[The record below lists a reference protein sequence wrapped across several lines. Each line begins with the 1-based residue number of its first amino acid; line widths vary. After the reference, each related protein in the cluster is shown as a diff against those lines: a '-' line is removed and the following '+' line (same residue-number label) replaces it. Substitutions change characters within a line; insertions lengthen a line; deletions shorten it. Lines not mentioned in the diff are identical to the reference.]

1 MPKNDFKLT
10 LEAIKN
16 ATSCVAIASSLGL
29 PIQKSGDRCP
39 SFIHSGS
46 NPNSVAVYDDYWYS
60 FSDAQGGD
68 VIDLLALHS
77 YDGDRG
83 RAIKHLSE
91 LTGIPLPN
99 NEYSVKWHEYTQNL
113 CNKIELWHRNLTGEH
128 RDYLH
133 KRNIYDETINKLKI
147 GFNFD
152 KNRIILPMWKNG
164 YVCYYCGRTLGEVTK
179 TNPKYWKPKIDEYN
193 DNSLFGLDTL
203 NRDKSLLIVAEGA
216 FDYLSFYQ
224 EGFSTIANAGGTYS
238 KKQTSEMLNIAKNFD
253 CVLLTFDNDISG
265 NGFTLKM
272 AKQLFTRHIPFKIC
286 NLSSK
291 YKDISDYY
299 CDGGN
304 LSHLVENASEGI
316 KKMCQL
322 FKNEEDFEDFIVNNR
337 RFIKNTDIIAVFDTI
352 ISENIFPNATK
363 EWLKEVKKSALR
375 PLSDDEVAT
384 IVLKKY
390 KFINNPSIG
399 IMEYN
404 GHYWKKT
411 KDETVKRYIRKE
423 MPRVA
428 TNSRL
433 NSVLGIIKAEV
444 STDLI
449 PNEKPLINF
458 TNGTFE
464 IENGILREHR
474 ENDFISYELPYP
486 YNPSIKSTDWERFIN
501 SLFDDPKKSQLLQ
514 EYSGYTLY
522 STNNLQSAL
531 YLVGN
536 GANGKSV
543 YLNTIRY
550 VFGGET
556 NVSSVELTAFNDK
569 FRLINLM
576 GKLINIANET
586 KTDSKDAET
595 NFKSIVAGDPIQGCY
610 KGKDFI
616 DFKPRCKLFFGCN
629 ELPKSRDLT
638 DGFTRRMLILKFPF
652 KFTDNPV
659 LNTERLADKNIETKL
674 QTRENL
680 SGIFNWVYEGYK
692 IISKTNK
699 FTIPDDQKEQMEEYK
714 ITQNPIILFV
724 QEFEWKQLQYYDNKP
739 PVVTDVDFIS
749 NPDLLNM
756 YIRWCSTNNYQYSA
770 NMQQFK
776 KSFIDAVCE
785 YRPDIDAG
793 KNVKYNN
800 IKGIKRKIE
809 ENGVWKTLEAPLKWV
824 DPR

>member
-1 MPKNDFKLT
+1 MPNNNDFKLT

-29 PIQKSGDRCP
+29 PIQKSGDRCS

-46 NPNSVAVYDDYWYS
+46 NPNSVVINDDYWYS

-83 RAIKHLSE
+83 QAIKHLSE

-99 NEYSVKWHEYTQNL
+99 SEYSQKWHEYTQNL
-113 CNKIELWHRNLTGEH
+113 CNKVESWHKNLTDEHRN
-128 RDYLH
+128 YLH
-133 KRNIYDETINKLKI
+133 KRNITDETIDKLKI
-147 GFNFD
+147 GFKFD
-152 KNRIILPMWKNG
+152 ENRIILPMWKNG

-179 TNPKYWKPKIDEYN
+179 TNPKYKKPYLDEYN

-203 NRDKSLLIVAEGA
+203 NRDKSLLVVAEGA

-224 EGFSTIANAGGTYS
+224 EGYSTIANAGGTYS
-238 KKQTSEMLNIAKNFD
+238 KKQTQEMLNIAKNFD
-253 CVLLTFDNDISG
+253 CVLLTFDNDTSG

-286 NLSSK
+286 NLPSK

-322 FKNEEDFEDFIVNNR
+322 FKNEEDFEDFIINNR

-352 ISENIFPNATK
+352 INGNIFPNATK

-423 MPRVA
+423 MPKTA

-458 TNGTFE
+458 INGTFE
-464 IENGILREHR
+464 IETGILREHR
-474 ENDFISYELPYP
+474 ENDFLTYELSYP
-486 YNPSIKSTDWERFIN
+486 YKPEVHSKDWDSFID

-514 EYSGYTLY
+514 EYSGYVLFPKNTM
-522 STNNLQSAL
+522 QKAL
-531 YLVGN
+531 YLVGS

-543 YLNTIRY
+543 YLNILQK
-550 VFGGET
+550 VFGDENIS
-556 NVSSVELTAFNDK
+556 NVPLTSFNQD
-569 FRLINLM
+569 FQLINML
-576 GKLINIANET
+576 GKLINISADT
-586 KTDSKDAET
+586 KSSTENNDAI
-595 NFKSIVAGDPIQGCY
+595 FKLLVAGDKISACF
-610 KGKDFI
+610 KGKDYITFE
-616 DFKPRCKLFFGCN
+616 PRCKTFFACN

-638 DGFTRRMLILKFPF
+638 DGFSRRMCILSFPYSF
-652 KFTDNPV
+652 KENPTKP
-659 LNTERLADKNIETKL
+659 NEKMMDKTIEERLSTL
-674 QTRENL
+674 ENL
-680 SGIFNWVYEGYK
+680 SGIFNWIYDGYK
-692 IISKTNK
+692 IIKKTK
-699 FTIPDDQKEQMEEYK
+699 QFTEPDDQLEQLEIYKE
-714 ITQNPIILFV
+714 TQNPVLIFV
-724 QEFEWKQLQYYDNKP
+724 KEFDWTLESRSMDNDYNTIYNEVSIMTNGELYRK
-739 PVVTDVDFIS
+739 
-749 NPDLLNM
+749 
-756 YIRWCSTNNYQYSA
+756 YCRWY
-770 NMQQFK
+770 
-776 KSFIDAVCE
+776 
-785 YRPDIDAG
+785 
-793 KNVKYNN
+793 
-800 IKGIKRKIE
+800 E
-809 ENGVWKTLEAPLKWV
+809 ENGYPFKPQPKNSFKREFNSLIKKYRSDIQNKKIKNEKCIV
-824 DPR
+824 RIN